1 MPSVRKL
8 VLGSREVTVEF
19 ERKRIRNIN
28 VRVRR
33 DGTLYCSLPYYASVK
48 EAEDFIVSKQDY
60 LLKSIDNVVSEEK
73 TKSLSRRFI
82 DGEVFTVLGNPY
94 VLKVLEGAKNTCR
107 AEDGVITL
115 EVKDPSDYRTRYMT
129 YEKWRRRC
137 IRSIIVVSIE
147 EPALGTLICRVLI
160 VFICFF
166 LNYMAQFI

>member
-73 TKSLSRRFI
+73 TKSLDPTLLLTARF
-82 DGEVFTVLGNPY
+82 LP
-94 VLKVLEGAKNTCR
+94 C
-107 AEDGVITL
+107 
-115 EVKDPSDYRTRYMT
+115 
-129 YEKWRRRC
+129 
-137 IRSIIVVSIE
+137 
-147 EPALGTLICRVLI
+147 LGTLM
-160 VFICFF
+160 F
-166 LNYMAQFI
+166 LRF